1 VKPADS
7 DGNKEDIPG
16 MTPVKRTA
24 TPHSSSAPQSLPRIS
39 HRFEQAT
46 RQLLNLLV
54 PNRFKNASPIIGEH
68 AEIIAA
74 IPPSVLQAEIE
85 SLPIEQTL
93 VSSGKFR
100 VLYASA
106 SQIPWCLQELGR
118 LREISFRAAGEG
130 TGRASDIDV
139 FDAHYL
145 HLFVWD
151 SRAQAVVGAYRMG
164 LTDEIL
170 ARYGKQG
177 LYTHSLFKY
186 TARVLQSLNPAIEL
200 GRSFVRAEYQRSYS
214 ALMLLW
220 SGIAHFVQ
228 RHPRYAILFGAVSI
242 SNSYDPVSRQ
252 VILEYLKANT
262 VEIELA
268 RHIKARQR
276 FPRRKT
282 LAIGAGEMAGLKDI
296 DDLSRLVARIE
307 PDAKGVPVLLRQ
319 YLKLGGRLL
328 GFSADAQFSNT
339 LDGLIK
345 VDLRNSDLKALG
357 RYMSA
362 DGLAAFLAYHSAEPV
377 LMRRAS

>member
-1 VKPADS
+1 MRPVEPIPA
-7 DGNKEDIPG
+7 
-16 MTPVKRTA
+16 
-24 TPHSSSAPQSLPRIS
+24 PHSFSASPSVPRIS
-39 HRFEQAT
+39 QRFEQTT
-46 RQLLNLLV
+46 RRLIGLFV
-54 PNRFKNASPIIGEH
+54 PSRFKNASQSTSGPVEVVS
-68 AEIIAA
+68 A
-74 IPPSVLQAEIE
+74 IPAALLKAEVE
-85 SLPIEQTL
+85 ALPVEQTL
-93 VSSGKFR
+93 VYSGKLR
-100 VLYASA
+100 VLYARA

-139 FDAHYL
+139 FDDHYL

-151 SRAQAVVGAYRMG
+151 TKAETIVGAYRMG

-170 ARYGKQG
+170 ARYGKRG
-177 LYTHSLFKY
+177 LYTQSLFKY
-186 TARVLQSLNPAIEL
+186 STRVLQSLNPAIEL
-200 GRSFVRAEYQRSYS
+200 GRSFVRSEYQRSYS

-220 SGIAHFVQ
+220 CGIAHFVE
-228 RHPRYAILFGAVSI
+228 RYPRYAVLFGAVSI

-252 VILEYLKANT
+252 LILEYLKANT

-268 RHIKARQR
+268 RHVKARQR
-276 FPRRKT
+276 FPRRKM
-282 LAIGAGEMAGLKDI
+282 LAIEPGELAGLKSI

-345 VDLRNSDLKALG
+345 VDLRNSSLKVLG

-362 DGLAAFLAYHSAEPV
+362 EGAAAFLAYHGAEPP
-377 LMRRAS
+377 LLRRAS